1 MAMKVL
7 VPVDGSKHAMEG
19 LRIAANY
26 ARTNGAVIY
35 LLTVIPSVAD
45 IDLELTA
52 SERDRLLESLK
63 HRGEELLGRAHERS
77 RELGMGKVNSV
88 LASALSPE
96 AEIIAFAEQ
105 ERIDIIVIGC
115 RGRSASGRFPLGSTA
130 ANVVRHS
137 PCCVYVVKEPC
148 WV

>member
-26 ARTNGAVIY
+26 AKTSNASTYVM
-35 LLTVIPSVAD
+35 TVIPSVAD
-45 IDLELTA
+45 IDLELSA
-52 SERDRLLESLK
+52 SDRDRLLESLK
-63 HRGEELLGRAHERS
+63 LRGEELLARARERYQQ
-77 RELGMGKVNSV
+77 LGISGMITV
-88 LASALSPE
+88 LASAPSPE
-96 AEIIAFAEQ
+96 SEIIAFAEK
-105 ERIDIIVIGC
+105 EKIDVIVIGSK
-115 RGRSASGRFPLGSTA
+115 GRNANGRFHLGSTT

-148 WV
+148 WA